1 MQLFQRALVAAS
13 LAVFITAVAAEA
25 DRADDI
31 MITLYEESLEEA
43 LELEPGTWRDIARAS
58 SRVRRIPRPSIAA
71 FTKLPANP
79 HRPAQPQRMQTSTFA
94 HASHLCTKA
103 LPTSFARLSLA
114 ALNVFAMCKK
124 GFAPSSRNPPIPVE
138 SEPAMGGAGLLF

>member
-58 SRVRRIPRPSIAA
+58 SRVRRILLKNRGKLQTIHHPEYQDQASLLSPSYLPIHIAPPNPNA
-71 FTKLPANP
+71 CRRALLHTPATSVPKHYP
-79 HRPAQPQRMQTSTFA
+79 H
-94 HASHLCTKA
+94 HLRGS
-103 LPTSFARLSLA
+103 PWQH
-114 ALNVFAMCKK
+114 
-124 GFAPSSRNPPIPVE
+124 
-138 SEPAMGGAGLLF
+138 